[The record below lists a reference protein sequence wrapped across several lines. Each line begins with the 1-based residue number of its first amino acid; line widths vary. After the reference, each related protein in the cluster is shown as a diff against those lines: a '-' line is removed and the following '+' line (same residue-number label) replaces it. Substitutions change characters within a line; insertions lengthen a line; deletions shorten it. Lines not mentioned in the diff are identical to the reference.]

1 VVGGANVRRAL
12 RRPARPPPAP
22 PPAAALARLL
32 QLALGL
38 QRCVLHANDEVVGHP
53 RQWPGLPSLRVRIG
67 IALGPVVVGFFGLQQ
82 PFLYNCWGW
91 TVDEAS
97 RLEAAAES
105 DGILLDASAHAH
117 VGGGYKFIPQ
127 PAHAARRS
135 GQQQEGGGSSTGQW
149 DFKLESGTA
158 SPGKA
163 VRQRPRYT
171 VSREPP
177 LSTAAEKVASTTPQV
192 VEYAVE
198 RAADSDMAAAAGP
211 VVARRSSARSGLSL
225 RPGLRTKP
233 VNRSV
238 VPLVEQL
245 KAGRGG
251 PKLTEAR
258 QQARRRRR
266 RRRQGQQP
274 QCRHHGDTINGD
286 GRRSQSLRSESV
298 EWSRVKGEGRGGNTS
313 VADEV
318 ATAVSR
324 RTASRPTGIR
334 RPKHARS
341 SMRRMLEDAVDAAC
355 NLALPT
361 VHTRR

>member
-1 VVGGANVRRAL
+1 M
-12 RRPARPPPAP
+12 
-22 PPAAALARLL
+22 
-32 QLALGL
+32 
-38 QRCVLHANDEVVGHP
+38 LHANDEVVGHP
-53 RQWPGLPSLRVRIG
+53 RKWPGLPSLRVRIG

-117 VGGGYKFIPQ
+117 VGGGYKFSPQ

-135 GQQQEGGGSSTGQW
+135 GRQQEGGGSSTGHW

-171 VSREPP
+171 VREPP
-177 LSTAAEKVASTTPQV
+177 TAAEKVATTQEV
-192 VEYAVE
+192 VEAVE

-211 VVARRSSARSGLSL
+211 VVARRFSARSGLSL

-238 VPLVEQL
+238 VPLAEQL

-258 QQARRRRR
+258 QQVRRRRR
-266 RRRQGQQP
+266 RRRRGQQP

-286 GRRSQSLRSESV
+286 DRRSQSLRSESSV
-298 EWSRVKGEGRGGNTS
+298 EWSKVKGEGRGGNTS

-318 ATAVSR
+318 TTAVSR

-334 RPKHARS
+334 RPKHAHS
-341 SMRRMLEDAVDAAC
+341 SMRRMLEDTVDAAC
-355 NLALPT
+355 SLALPT